1 MQNITKIFVRR
12 QTKRLLERSLSTS
25 PYAKFEMAPSDP
37 IVGLNEIFNKD
48 DFPLKQIVG
57 VGSYRDD
64 SGRPYVLP
72 CVRKAEQIMLD
83 QNLDMEYTGIVRFQ
97 HIIQWM
103 NIGWFAFIARSRSLM
118 RINAHPTSL
127 SLSLCVCSFFLLVIG
142 RRTEFHWVCKKI
154 CVWWGL
160 FPSIGESYPRN
171 TVIIWYGWIT
181 VGVG

>member
-1 MQNITKIFVRR
+1 MMQNITKIFVRR

-97 HIIQWM
+97 HIIQ
-103 NIGWFAFIARSRSLM
+103 
-118 RINAHPTSL
+118 
-127 SLSLCVCSFFLLVIG
+127 
-142 RRTEFHWVCKKI
+142 
-154 CVWWGL
+154 
-160 FPSIGESYPRN
+160 
-171 TVIIWYGWIT
+171 
-181 VGVG
+181 